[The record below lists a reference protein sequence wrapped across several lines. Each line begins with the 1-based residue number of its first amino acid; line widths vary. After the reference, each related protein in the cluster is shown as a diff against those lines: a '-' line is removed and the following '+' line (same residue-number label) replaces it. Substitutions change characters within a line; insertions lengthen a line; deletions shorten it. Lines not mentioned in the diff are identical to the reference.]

1 MLDRQEFHALMTA
14 ALGAPRGADAAGG
27 LVDPGRVKS
36 RLVEAHPPEGSPD
49 GVATLIGHVAEV
61 EGLRADLIGDE
72 LWKLEDGSART
83 FVDTLNPRFWQI
95 HSTSSSSSVARLLKR
110 ITTRFTQLDSAWLP
124 SGQLQQLEGR
134 RLWIK
139 STFNGDTL
147 LGSEAPERRWRA
159 RFEGEAPDELLH
171 LLADTRYARATALAG
186 VGSIVEEPGIGRA
199 HVVADFRGSF
209 VFGAGGDF
217 EVGASVLWNVVRRY
231 EALIRSL
238 EDRHQLKL
246 EYGEHGGFA
255 IDGDVALIEFPERV
269 DPQLLVEGLF
279 TTKEPFRLWA
289 VPKQIAEEEW
299 EANAVDLHVGQP
311 LRLEIS
317 PYRVRLLLDEDTC
330 GNTLARMLTNLQ
342 RHLDAR
348 SRLALAA

>member
-1 MLDRQEFHALMTA
+1 MLDRQEFHALMTT
-14 ALGAPRGADAAGG
+14 ALGAPRGAEPAGG
-27 LVDPGRVKS
+27 LVDPGHVKS

-49 GVATLIGHVAEV
+49 GVAALVGHVAV
-61 EGLRADLIGDE
+61 LEGLRAELIGDE
-72 LWKLEDGSART
+72 LWSLQDDSVRA
-83 FVDTLNPRFWQI
+83 FVDTLNPRFWQV
-95 HSTSSSSSVARLLKR
+95 HSTSSSGSVARLLKR
-110 ITTRFTQLDSAWLP
+110 VTTRFTQLDSAWLP
-124 SGQLQQLEGR
+124 SEQLQELEGR

-139 STFNGDTL
+139 STFNGDSL

-159 RFEGEAPDELLH
+159 RFEGEAPDELLGF
-171 LLADTRYARATALAG
+171 LANTRYARATALAG

-209 VFGAGGDF
+209 VFGAGDF
-217 EVGASVLWNVVRRY
+217 EVAASVLWNAVRRY
-231 EALIRSL
+231 EELVRSL
-238 EDRHQLKL
+238 EDRHQLRL

-255 IDGDVALIEFPERV
+255 VDGDVALIEFPERV
-269 DPQLLVEGLF
+269 DAQLLVDGLF

-289 VPKQIAEEEW
+289 VPKQVAEEEW

-317 PYRVRLLLDEDTC
+317 PHRVRLLLDEDTC

-348 SRLALAA
+348 SQLAAAA